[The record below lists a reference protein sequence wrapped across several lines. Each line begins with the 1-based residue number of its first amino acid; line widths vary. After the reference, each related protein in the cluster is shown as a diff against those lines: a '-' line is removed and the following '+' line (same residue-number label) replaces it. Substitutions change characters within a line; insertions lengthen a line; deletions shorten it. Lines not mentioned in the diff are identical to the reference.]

1 MAIEGT
7 VRKMALFAALTFSAL
22 AWAQEYP
29 SRPVKLVVSVPPGGS
44 VDSIGRLMAEKLR
57 QALGQPF
64 VVDNRP
70 GASSNVGLESVY
82 RAEPDGYTLLFSPGA
97 PLVINKSLFA
107 KLAFDPEALLPV
119 SIVATNPVVLIS
131 NPKLPAES
139 IQQLIDTAR
148 ANPGRVTFASGGSG
162 GMPHLSAELFQSMAG
177 VRMLHV
183 PYKGVAPA
191 MTGLLGGQVDLMFVD
206 ISTALPH
213 VRSGKLRVL
222 AVASERRNPALPTTP
237 ATVEM
242 LPGLYSETW
251 FGMAAPPKTPSA
263 IIDKLSKTV
272 ASILKQPDVT
282 KQLLDM
288 GNIEAI
294 GSTPEQMASFMK
306 REIERWGRVIRATGA
321 TADQ

>member
-1 MAIEGT
+1 M
-7 VRKMALFAALTFSAL
+7 
-22 AWAQEYP
+22 
-29 SRPVKLVVSVPPGGS
+29 
-44 VDSIGRLMAEKLR
+44 
-57 QALGQPF
+57 
-64 VVDNRP
+64 
-70 GASSNVGLESVY
+70 
-82 RAEPDGYTLLFSPGA
+82 
-97 PLVINKSLFA
+97 
-107 KLAFDPEALLPV
+107 
-119 SIVATNPVVLIS
+119 
-131 NPKLPAES
+131 
-139 IQQLIDTAR
+139 
-148 ANPGRVTFASGGSG
+148 
-162 GMPHLSAELFQSMAG
+162 
-177 VRMLHV
+177 HV